1 MRLYVITSGQGQKSE
16 AKSLKTLTAS
26 RYERNKIMN
35 NILVKVYRGKTIE
48 SVHCGSVA
56 VVDAEG
62 KLIYSFGNSYFVTY
76 LRSSAKPFQAIPLI
90 TSGAAKE
97 FGLTQK
103 EIAIISGSHNGQKIH
118 IDVVRNVLKKIV
130 LSEKNLQCGVHIPHY
145 YTANNITPPAG
156 TKFTP
161 IHHNCSGKHSGIL
174 AMCVYSGW
182 DIKYYLDK
190 NHPAQKLIL
199 KSISEICQY
208 PEKMIGIGID
218 GCGVPVHAMPIYN
231 MALGFSN
238 LINYNSKDEKTSKA
252 YKLIVDSMRKYPE
265 MVSGEGRLDLSLA
278 IASKNNILA
287 KAGGEALSCSGI
299 LDRGWGMAV
308 KIADGTQRA
317 IGPAV
322 IETLKQMGLLNEK
335 QICKIKKFSHP
346 LIKNFR
352 GDQVGFIQVEFKL
365 RR

>member
-1 MRLYVITSGQGQKSE
+1 M
-16 AKSLKTLTAS
+16 TAS
-26 RYERNKIMN
+26 HYERSKIMD
-35 NILVKVYRGKTIE
+35 NILVKVYLGKTVE
-48 SVHCGSVA
+48 SLHCGSIA
-56 VVDAEG
+56 VVDSEG
-62 KLIYSFGNSYFVTY
+62 KLVYSFGDPYFVTY

-103 EIAIISGSHNGQKIH
+103 EIAIISGSHNGQRIH
-118 IDVVRNVLKKIV
+118 TDTVKSILKKIG

-145 YTANNITPPAG
+145 YTANNIIPPPG
-156 TKFTP
+156 KRFTP
-161 IHHNCSGKHSGIL
+161 VHHNCSGKHSGIL
-174 AMCVYSGW
+174 AICVYSGW

-199 KSISEICQY
+199 KSISEICRY

-238 LINYNSKDEKTSKA
+238 LINYNSKDENTSKA
-252 YKLIVDSMRKYPE
+252 YKLIVDSMRRYPE

-278 IASKNNILA
+278 LASKGNILT

-322 IETLKQMGLLNEK
+322 VETLKQIGLLNEK
-335 QICKIKKFSHP
+335 QIVKIKKFSHP

-352 GDQVGFIQVEFKL
+352 GDQVGFIQVEFRLK
-365 RR
+365 RRK

>member
-1 MRLYVITSGQGQKSE
+1 
-16 AKSLKTLTAS
+16 
-26 RYERNKIMN
+26 MN
-35 NILVKVYRGKTIE
+35 GILVKVYRGKTVE

-56 VVDAEG
+56 VVDSKG
-62 KLIYSFGNSYFVTY
+62 KLAYSFGDPYFVTY

-97 FGLTQK
+97 FGFTLK

-118 IDVVRNVLKKIV
+118 TDTVKSILKKIG
-130 LSEKNLQCGVHIPHY
+130 LSEKNLQCGVHIPHF
-145 YTANNITPPAG
+145 YTANNLNPPPG
-156 TKFTP
+156 KRFTP

-174 AMCVYSGW
+174 ALCVYSGW
-182 DIKYYLDK
+182 YIKNYLDK
-190 NHPAQKLIL
+190 NHPAQKMIL

-208 PEKMIGIGID
+208 PEKKIGIGID
-218 GCGVPVHAMPIYN
+218 GCGVPVHSMPLYN

-238 LINYNSKDEKTSKA
+238 LVNFNSKNGETSQA
-252 YKLIVDSMRKYPE
+252 YKLIIDSMRKYPG

-278 IASKNNILA
+278 KASKNNILA

-322 IETLKQMGLLNEK
+322 IGTLKQMGLLNEK
-335 QICKIKKFSHP
+335 QIVKIKKFSHP

-352 GDQVGFIQVEFKL
+352 GDQVGFIQAEFKI